1 MADSASYD
9 AKTLAG
15 VEAGPGTAI
24 AILIFVLI
32 QLFLVPATLASLTDG
47 RLWDSDSYMWL
58 NRVEHLWASGAWFD
72 PVYPRLNAPEGFV
85 QHWTRPMDAIF
96 IAGAWPLGHWLGFKD
111 ALYWWSLAVNPIL
124 LALSVVANIFAARP
138 IIPRAGLGLIA
149 VVFVCQ
155 PAVNAYFTPA
165 RPDHHAILAVLF
177 ILLTGLTIRVLLQPD
192 ARREAWLAGLV
203 GALGIWVSVQL
214 LPLVVLTIAILGLF
228 WILGDRRLA
237 AASAVYALTLTVGLG
252 AALLAER
259 GVTRLAEI
267 EFDTLSLAHL
277 IVFGLDLAFW
287 TTVLALQRHKVA
299 LERLLHRLMASFIG
313 AAVALSVLSLM
324 LPGFFDNPLMD
335 VDPLFL
341 SVYQERIREL
351 QPLIGFDALT
361 EQSWD
366 RVVPRLLFW
375 LGIAVPTLPYLGYR
389 ILTERG
395 PARRPWVLMCFL
407 AVAHLAMALY
417 QLRWVI
423 FVVVALVP
431 AYAALGTAALAWLS
445 RQRLREM
452 ALSVARPLA
461 LAVFCLWAV
470 PFLALR
476 GEAEERTQEGGVVNC
491 PSRSFIALLGD
502 PAGLGAT
509 PKRLLVFIELG
520 AVVLYRTPHSVF
532 SIPNHRFQSGFV
544 TSYDVMTATDFSRAH
559 ALLRESGIELI
570 AICPGSSEVTVYDTA
585 GEGHSFYEALST
597 DEPPAFVEPLP
608 LPEEASKGFRLFAVN
623 PSAIEH
629 DPEQRATGQ
638 RGLSEN

>member
-1 MADSASYD
+1 MADSASHD
-9 AKTLAG
+9 AQTPAG
-15 VEAGPGTAI
+15 FEAGPSTAI

-32 QLFLVPATLASLTDG
+32 QLILVPATLASLTDG

-72 PVYPRLNAPEGFV
+72 PVYPRLNPPEGFV

-96 IAGAWPLGHWLGFKD
+96 IAGAWPLGYWLGFKD
-111 ALYWWSLAVNPIL
+111 ALYWWSLAVNPIF
-124 LALSVVANIFAARP
+124 LAICVVANIFAARP

-155 PAVNAYFTPA
+155 VAVNVFFMPA
-165 RPDHHAILAVLF
+165 RPDHHALLAVLF

-299 LERLLHRLMASFIG
+299 LERLLHRLMASLIG
-313 AAVALSVLSLM
+313 AAVALSVLPLM

-341 SVYQERIREL
+341 SVYQERTREL

-389 ILTERG
+389 IVTERG
-395 PARRPWVLMCFL
+395 PARRPWVLMGLL

-423 FVVVALVP
+423 FAVAALVP
-431 AYAALGTAALAWLS
+431 AYAALGAAALAWLS
-445 RQRLREM
+445 RRRLPEM

-461 LAVFCLWAV
+461 LAVFCLWGA
-470 PFLALR
+470 PLLALSS
-476 GEAEERTQEGGVVNC
+476 EAEERTQKGGMAKC
-491 PSRSFIALLGD
+491 PHRSFIALLGD

-520 AVVLYRTPHSVF
+520 AKVLYRTPHSVY
-532 SIPNHRFQSGFV
+532 SIPSHRFQSGFT
-544 TSYDVMTATDFSRAH
+544 TSYEVMTATDFTQAY
-559 ALLRESGIELI
+559 ALLREEK
-570 AICPGSSEVTVYDTA
+570 
-585 GEGHSFYEALST
+585 H
-597 DEPPAFVEPLP
+597 EP
-608 LPEEASKGFRLFAVN
+608 
-623 PSAIEH
+623 
-629 DPEQRATGQ
+629 T
-638 RGLSEN
+638 

>member
-1 MADSASYD
+1 MAVSASHD

-15 VEAGPGTAI
+15 FEAGPSTAI

-32 QLFLVPATLASLTDG
+32 QLLLVPATLASLTDG

-96 IAGAWPLGHWLGFKD
+96 IAVAWPLSHWLGFKD

-124 LALSVVANIFAARP
+124 LALAVVANIFAARP
-138 IIPRAGLGLIA
+138 IIPRAGLALIA

-155 PAVNAYFTPA
+155 VAVSVYFTPA
-165 RPDHHAILAVLF
+165 RPDHHALLAVLF

-214 LPLVVLTIAILGLF
+214 LPLVLTIAILGLF
-228 WILGDRRLA
+228 WILGDRKLA

-267 EFDTLSLAHL
+267 DFDTLSLAHL
-277 IVFGLDLAFW
+277 IMFGLDLAFW
-287 TTVLALQRHKVA
+287 TTVLALQRQKVA
-299 LERLLHRLMASFIG
+299 LERLLHRLTASFIG
-313 AAVALSVLSLM
+313 AAVALSVLALT

-351 QPLIGFDALT
+351 QPLIGFDALA

-395 PARRPWVLMCFL
+395 PARRPWVLMGLL

-423 FVVVALVP
+423 FAVAALVP
-431 AYAALGTAALAWLS
+431 PYAALAAAALAWLS
-445 RQRLREM
+445 RRRLPEM

-461 LAVFCLWAV
+461 LAVFCLWGV
-470 PFLALR
+470 PLLALS
-476 GEAEERTQEGGVVNC
+476 GEAEERTQEGGVVKC

-520 AVVLYRTPHSVF
+520 AEVLYRTPHSVF
-532 SIPNHRFQSGFV
+532 SIPHHRFQSGFAM
-544 TSYDVMTATDFSRAH
+544 SYDVMTATDFSRAH
-559 ALLRESGIELI
+559 TLLRESGVELI
-570 AICPGSSEVTVYDTA
+570 AICPGSAEETVYDTA

-608 LPEEASKGFRLFAVN
+608 LPEEVSKGFRLFAVN

-629 DPEQRATGQ
+629 DPEQRTTGQ
-638 RGLSEN
+638 RGSSEN